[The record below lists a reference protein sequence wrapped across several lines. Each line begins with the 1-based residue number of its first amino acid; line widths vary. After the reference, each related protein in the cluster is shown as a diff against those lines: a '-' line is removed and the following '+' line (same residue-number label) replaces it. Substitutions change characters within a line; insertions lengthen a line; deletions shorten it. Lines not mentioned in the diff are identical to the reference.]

1 MAEKKKNWLL
11 IILGIVIFVVIV
23 GIAGVVGFGY
33 WMYRQMGV
41 TTMTTEDPAPAFE
54 EARAPFKSQ
63 QPYIEM
69 SLDNNEE
76 RAVVHHE
83 LEKPEKSTVK
93 RLRVLIYDPGDNR
106 LVRLQIPFWLVRL
119 GGSDKHISFDAGGV
133 HGVRLSITPSDLER
147 RGPGL
152 ILDQETR
159 GGQRLLIWAE

>member
-1 MAEKKKNWLL
+1 
-11 IILGIVIFVVIV
+11 VIFVVIV
-23 GIAGVVGFGY
+23 GIAAVVGFGY

-41 TTMTTEDPAPAFE
+41 STTTTQDPAPIFE
-54 EARAPFKSQ
+54 EARAPFSGQ

-69 SLDNNEE
+69 SLENNEE
-76 RAVVHHE
+76 RALVHHE
-83 LEKPEKSTVK
+83 LEKPEKSTVN

-119 GGSDKHISFDAGGV
+119 GGSDKHISFDAGDV

-159 GGQRLLIWAE
+159 RGQRLLVWAE

>member
-54 EARAPFKSQ
+54 DARAPFKGQ

-93 RLRVLIYDPGDNR
+93 RLRVFTYHFDGIPRFDQPADN
-106 LVRLQIPFWLVRL
+106 
-119 GGSDKHISFDAGGV
+119 ANC
-133 HGVRLSITPSDLER
+133 
-147 RGPGL
+147 
-152 ILDQETR
+152 
-159 GGQRLLIWAE
+159 